1 MTSMAMNDEFS
12 TYWARMA
19 PWIRSSWDTL
29 KSEVEANPHFT
40 LPFQKDS
47 FLSLEFGG
55 EEEIGVEEG
64 IDSGLEYVDIG
75 FMLPDECYAVIDED
89 TYGTLCAIRIFRED

>member
-47 FLSLEFGG
+47 FLSLEFG
-55 EEEIGVEEG
+55 VEEG

-75 FMLPDECYAVIDED
+75 FMLPDECYAVIDGD

>member
-47 FLSLEFGG
+47 FLSLEFGV

-75 FMLPDECYAVIDED
+75 FMLPDECYAVIDGD